1 MKQIELNTNKAI
13 EINKYIPPSTPF
25 FILSG
30 FSSLQLFK
38 AEKKTSLRKHIICS
52 AFSRWR
58 RRVKHLH
65 RFTK

>member
-30 FSSLQLFK
+30 FSSLQLYR
-38 AEKKTSLRKHIICS
+38 AEKKQ
-52 AFSRWR
+52 A
-58 RRVKHLH
+58 
-65 RFTK
+65 